1 MKQLKLQEAN
11 RCYMSEDE
19 VKKILEN
26 IEIIKDKNTTIL
38 KLASEVIRL
47 QSAIKNITNK
57 YPLEGGW

>member
-1 MKQLKLQEAN
+1 
-11 RCYMSEDE
+11 MSEDE

-47 QSAIKNITNK
+47 QSTIKNITNK